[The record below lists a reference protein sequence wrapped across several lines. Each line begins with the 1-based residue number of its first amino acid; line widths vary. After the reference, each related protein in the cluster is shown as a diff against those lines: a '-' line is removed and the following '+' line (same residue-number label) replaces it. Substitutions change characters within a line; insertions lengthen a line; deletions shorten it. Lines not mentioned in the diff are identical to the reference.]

1 MPTDAAMQA
10 LHVDPVH
17 VDPHHVDPIPE
28 APFYIAVADAA
39 TRARRT
45 LKSGDTF
52 IVMDSHGDV
61 GSSAGGPDGL
71 FHCDTRYL
79 SRLELTVNELQPLLL
94 GSNLRDDNAL
104 VAVDLTNPDIF
115 SDQRIVLQKDTLHI
129 VRTIFLWRGTA
140 YQRLGLRNFGD
151 RPADLRL
158 VILFDNDFADLFEV
172 RGLRR
177 ARRGV
182 ASRKLVGAD
191 QALLSYHG
199 LDGKIRRTKLTF
211 DPPPSKLAV
220 NAASYNLS
228 IGPGE
233 MQPLFIAIACDQPDE
248 RPMPFMRGLLA
259 ARRELRAAT
268 DGGTTV
274 ESSNDL
280 FNEVLCRSAADLSML
295 MTDTPQ
301 GRYPYAGIPWY
312 STTFGRDGLI
322 TALQMLWWNPS
333 VARGVLRRLAAYQ
346 AKVTDPE
353 SDAQPGKILHEMRSG
368 EMAALHEVPFGLYYG
383 SVDATPLFVLLA
395 GAYVERTGD
404 QQTLRELWPSIEAA
418 LGWIDGPGDLDGDGF
433 VEYRRATEQGLANQG
448 WKDSYDA
455 IFHADGRLAEGA
467 IALAEV
473 QGYVFAAKRL
483 AARCAQRLGHAGL
496 ARKLEA
502 EATRLAERF
511 EAAFWCPEI
520 ATYALAL
527 DGAKEPCR
535 VRTSNAGQVLYSGIA
550 RPDRAALVASGLMET
565 RFDSG
570 WGIRTVAK
578 GEARYNP
585 MSYHNGSIWPHDNSL
600 IALGFARY
608 GLTQSIEQVFKGL
621 FRAATYMDARRLPE
635 LFCGFQRQRG
645 RGPTLYPVACSP
657 QAWASATPFALLEAS
672 LGLEFDPA
680 KGEIRLRN
688 PQLPSFLDEVTLR
701 NLQLD
706 PSSVDL
712 RVRRHKESVS
722 LDILQTRGEIQVS
735 IICSPRAASRSSER

>member
-1 MPTDAAMQA
+1 MPSDAAAQTI
-10 LHVDPVH
+10 
-17 VDPHHVDPIPE
+17 HVDPIPE
-28 APFYIAVADAA
+28 APFYIAVSDAA
-39 TRARRT
+39 VRERRT

-52 IVMDSHGDV
+52 VVMDSHGDI
-61 GSSAGGPDGL
+61 GASSGGPDGL

-79 SRLELTVNELQPLLL
+79 SRLELTINELQPLLL

-104 VAVDLTNPDIF
+104 LAIDLTNPDIF

-151 RPADLRL
+151 RTADLRL
-158 VILFDNDFADLFEV
+158 VILFDSDFADLFEV
-172 RGLRR
+172 RGM
-177 ARRGV
+177 RRGRRG
-182 ASRKLVGAD
+182 AATRKLMGPD
-191 QALLSYHG
+191 QVLLSYRG
-199 LDGKIRRTKLTF
+199 LDNKTRRTSLTF
-211 DPPPSKLAV
+211 DPPPAKLAV
-220 NAASYNLS
+220 NAATYQLRVA
-228 IGPGE
+228 PGAV
-233 MQPLFIAIACDQPDE
+233 QPIFIAVACDPADE
-248 RPMPFMRGLLA
+248 RPMPFLRGLLA
-259 ARRELRAAT
+259 ARRELREAT

-274 ESSNDL
+274 ESSNEI
-280 FNEVLCRSAADLSML
+280 FNEILCRSAADLSML
-295 MTDTPQ
+295 MTQTPQ

-346 AKVTDPE
+346 AKETDPRA
-353 SDAQPGKILHEMRSG
+353 DAQPGKILHEMRAG

-404 QQTLRELWPSIEAA
+404 EATLRELWPSIEAA
-418 LGWIDGPGDLDGDGF
+418 LGWIDGPGDPDRDGF
-433 VEYRRATEQGLANQG
+433 IEYRRATEQGLANQG
-448 WKDSYDA
+448 WKDSHDA
-455 IFHADGRLAEGA
+455 IFHADGRLAEGH

-483 AARCAQRLGHAGL
+483 AARCARRLGHVEL

-502 EATRLAERF
+502 EATRLAGRF

-520 ATYALAL
+520 ETYALAL

-535 VRTSNAGQVLYSGIA
+535 VRTSNAGQVLYAGIA
-550 RPDRAALVASGLMET
+550 GPERAAIVAQGLMET
-565 RFDSG
+565 RFNSG

-608 GLTQSIEQVFKGL
+608 GLTQSVEQVFKGL
-621 FRAATYMDARRLPE
+621 YTAATYMDSRRLPE
-635 LFCGFQRQRG
+635 LYCGFQRQRG

-657 QAWASATPFALLEAS
+657 QAWASATPFTLLEAS
-672 LGLEFDPA
+672 LGLEFDPRN
-680 KGEIRLRN
+680 GEIRLRN
-688 PQLPSFLDEVTLR
+688 PRLPSFLEEVTLR
-701 NLQLD
+701 DLRLD
-706 PSSVDL
+706 SSSVDL
-712 RVRRHKESVS
+712 RVRRHKDAVS
-722 LDILQTRGEIQVS
+722 LDILRTHGKIQVS
-735 IICSPRAASRSSER
+735 IICAPREAS